1 MTRKDAVKDEVTI
14 VVPPRQKLIVKQL
27 ILDCTDPATN
37 TQVFHAAGRNITVR
51 FVKLEEPVLPYFIE
65 LIIYI

>member
-1 MTRKDAVKDEVTI
+1 MTLTDKVKDEVTI

-37 TQVFHAAGRNITVR
+37 TQVFHAAGRNITAR
-51 FVKLEEPVLPYFIE
+51 FVKLQDPVLPR
-65 LIIYI
+65 